1 MPFNKMKTGIAIT
14 IFVLGGLSLS
24 FGQKLQWSMP
34 QKVSQRAFITECLG
48 SNASG
53 LFIIKKNSRNQDR
66 DIMLERYSSDMH
78 HIINKVIAGH
88 RNEYYLNLI
97 LDTGGIRMFYA
108 QIDFEKKRV
117 NVRLR
122 NINFNLVEYGKDTTL
137 FSFSG
142 TNPAAALISVYK
154 LKMSPYVFI
163 TYTVDPAEFPA
174 SYNYVML
181 DENYARIYGGSIN
194 LGAQN
199 HLTIEQATFTHN
211 QAAFLVRDDAGTKVL
226 KQGYRFFV
234 YQLKFSDSSLAR
246 AALFNDNYTV
256 TEGILKTDFKNNNIV
271 FAGLFANLDSSYV
284 KGYCVFKDN
293 LTTGTETI
301 DFKPFPADI
310 VSEMEGRRIK
320 IQGIF
325 NLRAGDLDFRADGG
339 VILSNEEYQETH
351 ESVSDFNA
359 YGVAQPSV
367 RNYYYYENLL
377 VLSINPNSNLDWHTV
392 LRKDQVSVND
402 NGTFSSYLLAVMPD
416 RLVYVYNDL
425 TRKNWNLS
433 VAKID
438 EKGQIENEIL
448 VKPQNFDGRMI
459 PQYGYQISYN
469 QFIVPELTPRGI
481 IILKVT
487 Y

>member
-1 MPFNKMKTGIAIT
+1 MPFDKMKTSIAFL
-14 IFVLGGLSLS
+14 IFVMGGISTS

-34 QKVSQRAFITECLG
+34 QKVSQRAFITECIG

-53 LFIIKKNSRNQDR
+53 LFIVKKNSRNQEH
-66 DIMLERYSSDMH
+66 DIMLERYSADMH
-78 HIINKVIAGH
+78 HVVNKVLAGH
-88 RNEYYLNLI
+88 RNEFFLNLV
-97 LDTGGIRMFYA
+97 LDTGALRMFYA
-108 QIDFEKKRV
+108 QTDFEKKRV

-122 NINFNLVEYGKDTTL
+122 NISFNLAEYGKDTTL
-137 FSFSG
+137 FSFAG
-142 TNPAAALISVYK
+142 TNPESALISVYK
-154 LKMSPYVFI
+154 LKLSQYVLI
-163 TYTVDPAEFPA
+163 TYTNDPSEFPSA
-174 SYNYVML
+174 YNYLML
-181 DENYARIYGGSIN
+181 DESYNRLYTGTIS
-194 LGAQN
+194 LGVQK
-199 HLTIEQATFTHN
+199 HLTIEQATFTHD
-211 QAAFLVRDDAGTKVL
+211 QAAFLLRDDAGTKVL
-226 KQGYRFFV
+226 KQGYRFFI
-234 YQLKFSDSSLAR
+234 YQLRFADSSLVKTP
-246 AALFNDNYTV
+246 LFNDTYTA
-256 TEGILKTDFKNNNIV
+256 TEGILKTDFKNNNLV
-271 FAGLFANLDSSYV
+271 FAGLFSNMDSGYV
-284 KGYCVFKDN
+284 KGYCIWKYN
-293 LTTGTETI
+293 LSGNAETI
-301 DFKPFPADI
+301 DFKPFPPDI

-325 NLRAGDLDFRADGG
+325 NLRAGDMDFRADGG

-351 ESVSDFNA
+351 ENVSDFNA

-377 VLSINPNSNLDWHTV
+377 VLSINPNSNLDWHSV
-392 LRKDQVSVND
+392 VRKDQVSVND

-438 EKGQIENEIL
+438 EKGRIENDIL